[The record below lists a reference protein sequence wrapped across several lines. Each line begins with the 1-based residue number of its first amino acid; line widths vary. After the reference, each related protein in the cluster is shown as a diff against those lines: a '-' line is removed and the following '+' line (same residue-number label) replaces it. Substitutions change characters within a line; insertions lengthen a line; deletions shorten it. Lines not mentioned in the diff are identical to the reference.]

1 MALLHPGFP
10 KSVVAIGTKQGK
22 HFVTD
27 STGFIVNIEVSE
39 SDKKILLPK
48 NFNGVM
54 PISLLVT
61 NRHVFDGR
69 DEVIVR
75 FNDQQQVTLILKNME
90 GKFWTNH
97 ENENVDIA
105 VSFIPSIP
113 KPTDASVVVGLE
125 EGWFATSKVMEREGV
140 SIGDE
145 VYALGFPLRL
155 AGEERNYP
163 IARGGI
169 IARFDAEILKNHYYY
184 VDVAIYPGNS
194 GGPVI
199 LKPAANSLK
208 GTQKVTKT
216 YIIGVVASVEMQP
229 QNLYGIRNNRYEM
242 RMVLYEHA
250 NLGRVVPMECVKEAV
265 DYLKRRID
273 QRKPGTGKKKS

>member
-1 MALLHPGFP
+1 MALLYPSFP

-22 HFVTD
+22 NFVAD
-27 STGFIVNIEVSE
+27 STGFIIKIRTSE
-39 SDKKILLPK
+39 SDKKAVLPK
-48 NFNGVM
+48 NFPDGM
-54 PISLLVT
+54 PEVFIVT

-75 FNDQQQVTLILKNME
+75 FNDKQQVPLQLKSSE
-90 GKFWTNH
+90 GIGWTNH
-97 ENENVDIA
+97 KDENVDIA
-105 VSFIPSIP
+105 VAFIPNL
-113 KPTDASVVVGLE
+113 KYLDRTAVVVVDE
-125 EGWFATSKVMEREGV
+125 DYIATSKVMEQEGV

-145 VYALGFPLRL
+145 VYALGFPLGL

-163 IARGGI
+163 IVRSGI
-169 IARFDAEILKNHYYY
+169 IARLDDEILKNHYYY

-199 LKPAANSLK
+199 LKPATGNLL
-208 GTQKVTKT
+208 GTSKITKP
-216 YIIGVVASVEMQP
+216 YLIGVVASVELQS
-229 QNLYGIRNNRYEM
+229 QTLYGFRNNKYEP

-250 NLGRVVPMECVKEAV
+250 NLGRIVPMECVMEAV

-273 QRKPGTGKKKS
+273 QRVPGTAEYNP

>member
-1 MALLHPGFP
+1 MALLYPSFP

-22 HFVTD
+22 NFVAD
-27 STGFIVNIEVSE
+27 STGFIIKIRTSE
-39 SDKKILLPK
+39 SDKKAVLPK
-48 NFNGVM
+48 NFPDGM
-54 PISLLVT
+54 PEVFIVT

-75 FNDQQQVTLILKNME
+75 FNDKQQVPFQLKSSE
-90 GKFWTNH
+90 GIGWTNH
-97 ENENVDIA
+97 KDENVDIA
-105 VSFIPSIP
+105 VAFIPNL
-113 KPTDASVVVGLE
+113 KYLDRTAVVVVDE
-125 EGWFATSKVMEREGV
+125 DYIATSKVMEQKGV

-163 IARGGI
+163 IVRSGI
-169 IARFDAEILKNHYYY
+169 IARLDDEILKNHYYY

-199 LKPAANSLK
+199 LKPATGNLP
-208 GTQKVTKT
+208 GTSKITKP
-216 YIIGVVASVEMQP
+216 YLIGVVASVELQSET
-229 QNLYGIRNNRYEM
+229 LYGGTMET

-250 NLGRVVPMECVKEAV
+250 NLGRIVPMECVMETV

-273 QRKPGTGKKKS
+273 QRAPGTAEYNP